1 MQIDLM
7 ERHFTKSLALDL
19 MGSKE
24 KWASGQGGATDKFIT
39 DFMPRYILGIAL
51 CYNIVFNI
59 LGKGSAIRG
68 LRYMTEGGIEGV
80 PNFEAGN
87 YVESTEHTKYSQ
99 SVCCLPGQ
107 ARSRKRMCWS

>member
-1 MQIDLM
+1 MYMQIDVM

-24 KWASGQGGATDKFIT
+24 KWVSGQGGATDKFIT

-59 LGKGSAIRG
+59 LGA
-68 LRYMTEGGIEGV
+68 LFEG
-80 PNFEAGN
+80 
-87 YVESTEHTKYSQ
+87 
-99 SVCCLPGQ
+99 
-107 ARSRKRMCWS
+107 

>member
-1 MQIDLM
+1 MV
-7 ERHFTKSLALDL
+7 K
-19 MGSKE
+19 
-24 KWASGQGGATDKFIT
+24 GGGTDKFIT

-59 LGKGSAIRG
+59 LGKGSAFRG

-99 SVCCLPGQ
+99 SVLL
-107 ARSRKRMCWS
+107 AS